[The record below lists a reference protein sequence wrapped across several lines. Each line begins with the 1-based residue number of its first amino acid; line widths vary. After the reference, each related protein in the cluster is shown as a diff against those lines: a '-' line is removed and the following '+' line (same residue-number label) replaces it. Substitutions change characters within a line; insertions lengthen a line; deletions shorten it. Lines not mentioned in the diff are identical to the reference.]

1 MVVTLPMPANAGIFF
16 MNRHLSFRFI
26 LHTVKARPRLF
37 MAIALAC
44 AVAIFLPEA
53 WVSRTTTRILVAW
66 NVGALTYLVFAVQMC
81 LQSTPESIR
90 RRARVQS
97 ESRIITIVLVIL
109 AAVAAQ
115 AAIAAELATV
125 KDLHGSLKT
134 AHIGLTVLTI
144 FSAWAFTHTMF
155 ALHYAHDYY
164 DALAHKRSPGLEFTG
179 TPDPEY
185 GDFLYC
191 AFIIGT
197 SGQTADV
204 SFTNKPM
211 RRLGLVHSVLAFVFN
226 TTLLAMTINMAASF
240 F

>member
-1 MVVTLPMPANAGIFF
+1 MK
-16 MNRHLSFRFI
+16 HLSPRFF
-26 LHTVKARPRLF
+26 LHTIKARPRLF
-37 MAIALAC
+37 FAITIAC
-44 AVAIFLPEA
+44 LVGIFLPTH
-53 WVSRTTTRILVAW
+53 WVGRTTTRILVAW
-66 NVGALTYLVFAVQMC
+66 NVGTIIYLGLAIEMC
-81 LQSTPESIR
+81 LQSSVDRIR

-97 ESRIITIVLVIL
+97 ESRIVTIVLVVM

-115 AAIAAELATV
+115 AAIVMELATV
-125 KDLHGSLKT
+125 KDLHGTLKS
-134 AHIGLTVLTI
+134 AHIALTVLTI
-144 FSAWAFTHTMF
+144 VTAWAFTHTMF

-164 DALAHKRSPGLEFTG
+164 DALAHHRSPGLEFAG

-185 GDFLYC
+185 GDFFYC

-211 RRLGLVHSVLAFVFN
+211 RRLGMVHSVLAFVFN